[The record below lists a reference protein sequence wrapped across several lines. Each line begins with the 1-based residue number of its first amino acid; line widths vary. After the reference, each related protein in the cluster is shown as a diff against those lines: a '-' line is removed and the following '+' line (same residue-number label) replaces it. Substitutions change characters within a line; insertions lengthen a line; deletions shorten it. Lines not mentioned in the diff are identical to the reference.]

1 MQGYCWLW
9 SIFRALQYYAL
20 YLLHDPNL
28 RICITCIHATGQHC
42 SSKRFHSESGFARP
56 CCALLGPLPTPS
68 FFTSRL
74 TSPLRFNLQVPKTC
88 PNVDAKILMPNKTW
102 PFAFKRYGMPR
113 HFLSSN
119 LHPPT
124 IFVLLSNFS
133 RFPFHGIYRI
143 RLCSLGSIGFEVGPG
158 RVWKD
163 VCEAGWPIQGL
174 VLTEAVFHPRKN
186 LIMPRQQAADPG
198 QSLQFTAF
206 SPGEFQKVW
215 GRVLWRH
222 QGCRPTVRHWQ
233 SWQVNIFKLNSLPR
247 SPNAQR
253 ALWHSKIQMSL
264 FDVICI
270 YLLLAFWLVYAIIMC
285 QLYGFWTNLSQTDV
299 WCL

>member
-9 SIFRALQYYAL
+9 SMFSALHYYAL
-20 YLLHDPNL
+20 YLLHYWLHDPNL
-28 RICITCIHATGQHC
+28 RICITCIHETGQHC

-56 CCALLGPLPTPS
+56 CYALLGPLPTPS

-124 IFVLLSNFS
+124 IFVQLSNFS

-186 LIMPRQQAADPG
+186 LIMPRQQAVDPG
-198 QSLQFTAF
+198 NSVGFTWAKSSIHCLQPRRISKSLRTGALKT
-206 SPGEFQKVW
+206 SRLPPHSEALA
-215 GRVLWRH
+215 VLA
-222 QGCRPTVRHWQ
+222 
-233 SWQVNIFKLNSLPR
+233 SDYF
-247 SPNAQR
+247 
-253 ALWHSKIQMSL
+253 
-264 FDVICI
+264 
-270 YLLLAFWLVYAIIMC
+270 
-285 QLYGFWTNLSQTDV
+285 
-299 WCL
+299 